1 MKNKK
6 ITLAFVAM
14 IILVMA
20 IAPIVKASDSNPLN
34 IINEEGTNNTA
45 TNNEELNTNTSNE
58 ATNNTNNTNNTN
70 GTLTVDNENNIEN
83 TNVPENK
90 LPQTGVAEDTTLFI
104 FIAICLV
111 SAIYAYTKIR
121 NYKNV

>member
-6 ITLAFVAM
+6 IMLVFIAM

-20 IAPIVKASDSNPLN
+20 IMPIVKASDSNPLN
-34 IINEEGTNNTA
+34 IIDETEQNNQATNTNTNTNTNNNNANANTN
-45 TNNEELNTNTSNE
+45 TNNETVNNEPNT
-58 ATNNTNNTNNTN
+58 
-70 GTLTVDNENNIEN
+70 EN
-83 TNVPENK
+83 TNAAENK
-90 LPQTGVAEDTTLFI
+90 LPQTGVAESTTLFV
-104 FIAICLV
+104 FIAVCLV